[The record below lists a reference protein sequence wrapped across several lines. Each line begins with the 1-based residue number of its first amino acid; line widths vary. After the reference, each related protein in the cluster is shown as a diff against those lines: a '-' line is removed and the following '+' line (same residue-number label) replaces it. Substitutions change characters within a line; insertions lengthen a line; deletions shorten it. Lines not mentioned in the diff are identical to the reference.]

1 MNAHKEGPWAL
12 SYDAGSTRD
21 VIAADGT
28 PICTI
33 RQAWVTREQYRA
45 NAHLV
50 VASPALLK
58 ACKRLAF
65 VLQNGGDETE
75 FDEAIRLH
83 DEAMAIVNGECE
95 KLGEPRPVQGVG
107 P

>member
-1 MNAHKEGPWAL
+1 MIGHKEGPWAL
-12 SYDAGSTRD
+12 SYDTGSTRD
-21 VIAADGT
+21 VVSADGT

-45 NAHLV
+45 NSHLV

-65 VLQNGGDETE
+65 VLQNGGDESD

-83 DEAMAIVNGECE
+83 DEAMAIVDGECE
-95 KLGEPRPVQGVG
+95 KLGELRSRPEGER
-107 P
+107 